1 MNIKEEV
8 TKSNNTYTCAICNK
22 KHYSIEDRIA
32 CETKCLEERK
42 KAEEVMKKHKLE
54 LEKKDRMNKIE
65 TMYED
70 LSNLISSYIED
81 YGYINIDIMLIV
93 IVYLRYLVCLI
104 FGVCN
109 YEHNSK
115 ICKS

>member
-81 YGYINIDIMLIV
+81 YGYIKLE
-93 IVYLRYLVCLI
+93 YR
-104 FGVCN
+104 
-109 YEHNSK
+109 HNADCDCIPSL
-115 ICKS
+115 SRMFDFWSL